1 MKKLLRQTRSI
12 HPKFRFDLKMKL
24 TTLLL
29 LTALCTMNANTT
41 YSQKNK
47 ATINIENTTIE
58 RFIDEIE
65 KSTDFRF
72 VYKIKDV
79 NLKRKISISAK
90 DELIQSILKRV
101 FNKGKTT
108 FSILENQ
115 IYLTKSKTS
124 ATPIRT
130 IALVQ
135 SSISGA
141 VLDNEGRP
149 LPGANILEKGTT
161 NGTQTDFDG
170 NFTLAI
176 DDENAVLVISYLG
189 FATKE
194 VSLNGQT
201 SISVTLEED
210 AAGLEEV
217 VVVGYGTQKKIN
229 LTGAVSVTSAEA
241 LEDRPITSLGQG
253 LQGLLPNLNIN
264 FSDGAAGSAASFN
277 IRGFTSTNGG
287 GPLVLV
293 DGVVMDP
300 NILNPN
306 EVASVSV
313 LKDAS
318 AAAIYGSRA
327 AFGVVLI
334 TTKKGKKNA
343 KPLVEFSHNYS
354 LNKPTEIPNLVN
366 SQQLVQF
373 REEKSKNLG
382 TGDPFNTETKER
394 LAAFFNDPENNPA
407 AIIDPNDP
415 TRYIYVGNTD
425 WFETIFANSN
435 PISQT
440 NVSVKGGSDNLSYF
454 VSAGNLN
461 QKGILKF
468 GNDSYTR
475 SNIRGKFD
483 FNVTDWLELNL
494 NTVFTR
500 TDKDAPYVYRGV
512 GTLWHDLTRKNIF
525 LPVTNPD
532 GSNTESPVA
541 LLKDGGRDKTQTN
554 DSWVTV
560 GGVIKP
566 LEGLKING
574 SYSFNAYNQHRN
586 RHKKKVER
594 YTGPSD
600 LNDAGTVH
608 TTPTALFLNDEINDY
623 YAINIYA
630 EYEKTFAED
639 HYFKAA
645 VGFNEESKSFSFT
658 NSSNTNLLT
667 DELPSL
673 SLTTGTPTA
682 SEFNISWGLQ
692 GYFYRLNYI
701 FKDKYLLELSG
712 RYDATSRFP
721 KADRWAF
728 FPSVSA
734 GWRISNEPFFE
745 GLKSV
750 INDLKFRGSYGSL
763 GNQSP
768 DLNVDPEDLDFFPYL
783 PTLNSFRPGTILNG
797 NRPLS
802 LRSPSLVSSS
812 LTWETATTKN
822 IGIDAALL
830 NSRMQFSF
838 DYYEREVVDQLG
850 PATALPATL
859 GTGAPQANAVESITK
874 GWEFE
879 IMWRD
884 KIGELG
890 YNIGFNIADS
900 QGKITK
906 YDNPTKSLS
915 ARFYEGQKIGEI
927 WGYET
932 NGLFDSRAEY
942 VSSGLDYSN
951 RTGLQIEGGDV
962 WFVDQDGNNIIDNG
976 VSTVDDPGDLKIIGN
991 STARYTYGIS
1001 LGSQWKSFSIDV
1013 FMQGVGKRDLNLG
1026 GGLFWPDENGT
1037 PQVNHL
1043 NYWSED
1049 NKGGYWPRV
1058 LGNQGG
1064 FNYATSDRYL
1074 QDFSYLRLKQLT
1086 INYALPNVLM
1096 EQSFIKS
1103 ANIYFTGQN
1112 LFEIDNILDGFDP
1125 EISRDGF
1132 NGWGSG
1138 KSYAFARSYSLGLNF
1153 TF

>member
-1 MKKLLRQTRSI
+1 MGGVKPIINHQILTSMNQKLRRMTTS
-12 HPKFRFDLKMKL
+12 KFRRNCK
-24 TTLLL
+24 TLLL
-29 LTALCTMNANTT
+29 LLMVMSFQLALSSAGN
-41 YSQKNK
+41 YSGLIVESGLTIK
-47 ATINIENTTIE
+47 AAPTFNSDIVQQSVSGTVAD
-58 RFIDEIE
+58 IDG
-65 KSTDFRF
+65 
-72 VYKIKDV
+72 
-79 NLKRKISISAK
+79 N
-90 DELIQSILKRV
+90 
-101 FNKGKTT
+101 
-108 FSILENQ
+108 
-115 IYLTKSKTS
+115 
-124 ATPIRT
+124 
-130 IALVQ
+130 
-135 SSISGA
+135 
-141 VLDNEGRP
+141 P
-149 LPGANILEKGTT
+149 LSGANIIEKGTT
-161 NGTQTDFDG
+161 NGVTADFDG
-170 NFTLAI
+170 NFTI
-176 DDENAVLVISYLG
+176 SVTDRKAVLVVSYLG

-194 VSLNGQT
+194 VPVNGLT
-201 SISVTLEED
+201 NLSVILEED

-264 FSDGAAGSAASFN
+264 FSDGAAGTGASFN

-334 TTKKGKKNA
+334 TTKKGNKNA
-343 KPLVEFSHNYS
+343 KPMVEVSHNYS
-354 LNKPTEIPNLVN
+354 LNKPTEIPDLVN
-366 SQQLVQF
+366 SLQLVQF
-373 REEKSKNLG
+373 REEKSRNLG
-382 TGDPFNTETKER
+382 TGDPFNAETKER
-394 LAAFFNDPENNPA
+394 LTAYFNDPNNNPA
-407 AIIDPNDP
+407 AIINPNDP
-415 TRYIYVGNTD
+415 TKYIYVGNTD

-440 NVSVKGGSDNLSYF
+440 NVSIRGGSDNLSYF
-454 VSAGNLN
+454 VSAGRLD
-461 QKGILKF
+461 QEGILKY

-483 FNVTDWLELNL
+483 FNVTNWLELNL

-500 TDKDAPYVYRGV
+500 TNKDAPFTYPGV

-525 LPVTNPD
+525 IPIENPD
-532 GSNTESPVA
+532 GTNTESPLA

-574 SYSFNAYNQHRN
+574 SYSFNAYNQHRKQ
-586 RHKKKVER
+586 HKKMVER
-594 YTGPSD
+594 FEGPSE
-600 LNDAGTVH
+600 LNAASTVH
-608 TTPTALFLNDEINDY
+608 TTPTALYLNDEINDY

-630 EYEKTFAED
+630 DYEKTFAED

-645 VGFNEESKSFSFT
+645 LGFNEESKSFGFT

-673 SLTTGTPTA
+673 NLTTSTATA

-701 FKDKYLLELSG
+701 YKDKYLIELSG

-734 GWRISNEPFFE
+734 GWRISNESFFE
-745 GLKSV
+745 GLKPV

-763 GNQSP
+763 GNQSLDP
-768 DLNVDPEDLDFFPYL
+768 DNLDFFPYL

-802 LRSPSLVSSS
+802 LGRPALVSSS

-822 IGIDAALL
+822 IGLDASLL
-830 NSRMQFSF
+830 SSRMQFSF

-879 IMWRD
+879 ISWRD
-884 KIGELG
+884 RIGELD

-900 QGKITK
+900 QGEITK

-915 ARFYEGQKIGEI
+915 AAFYEGQKIGEI

-932 NGLFDSRAEY
+932 NGLFNSREEY
-942 VSSGLDYSN
+942 LSSGLDYSN

-962 WFVDQDGNNIIDNG
+962 WYVDQDGNNMIDNG
-976 VSTVDDPGDLKIIGN
+976 VVTVDNPGDLKIIGN
-991 STARYTYGIS
+991 STPRYTYGIS
-1001 LGSQWKSFSIDV
+1001 MGSRWKNFSIDV
-1013 FMQGVGKRDLNLG
+1013 FMQGVGKRDLDLN

-1043 NYWSED
+1043 DYWTE
-1049 NKGGYWPRV
+1049 NNTNGYWPRV

-1074 QDFSYLRLKQLT
+1074 QDFSYLRMKQLT
-1086 INYALPNVLM
+1086 VNYALPKVLM
-1096 EQSFIKS
+1096 EQSFIES
-1103 ANIYFTGQN
+1103 ANIYFSGQN
-1112 LFEIDNILDGFDP
+1112 LFEFDNIIKGFDP
-1125 EISRDGF
+1125 EVSRNGF

-1138 KSYAFARSYSLGLNF
+1138 KSYAFARSYSLGINF